1 MFLFFVFTACA
12 LLLFITGL
20 QIWLNMNND
29 FSQKKS
35 GKKSVLTRYQMLL
48 SGLLLLFLC
57 LGSCATSYSSMIE
70 NRPAEYCQKRT
81 ENNIISF
88 RDTYIEGKSK
98 RQETKLSTQDSIANP
113 KLDCPPKKVI
123 SRTDADVQQFAGDN
137 RFVQYFNLCA
147 KDNGEQP
154 DLSSRFFVNDY
165 VWIIFLS
172 FIGLVCLVLFLLLF
186 ASLLSS
192 FLSYSKYKNKYKYKC
207 EAQKSR
213 YSRDIEIRKT
223 AEKEAFY
230 RSYFSCLNR
239 GNNISVPLKSGQIN
253 INQTIPEKGK
263 N

>member
-1 MFLFFVFTACA
+1 MFLFFIFTACA

-20 QIWLNMNND
+20 QIWLSMNND
-29 FSQKKS
+29 LYQKKS
-35 GKKSVLTRYQMLL
+35 SKKPVLTRYQLLL

-57 LGSCATSYSSMIE
+57 LGSCATSYGSIIE
-70 NRPAEYCQKRT
+70 NSSDEYCQKST

-88 RDTYIEGKSK
+88 RDTCIEGKSK
-98 RQETKLSTQDSIANP
+98 SQETKLSTQDSIANP
-113 KLDCPPKKVI
+113 KPDCLPKKVI
-123 SRTDADVQQFAGDN
+123 SRADSDVQQFAGDN

-147 KDNGEQP
+147 KDNEEQP
-154 DLSSRFFVNDY
+154 DSSSRFFVNDY

-172 FIGLVCLVLFLLLF
+172 FIGLVCLILFLLLF

-213 YSRDIEIRKT
+213 YSRDVEIRKI

-239 GNNISVPLKSGQIN
+239 ILNN
-253 INQTIPEKGK
+253 
-263 N
+263 